1 MELGWPLPKRRD
13 MIRRLAEG
21 PATETYRLRFQGR
34 SQVFPI
40 RRVPLGFPKYRL
52 DNGRTQAA
60 QAEYLATH
68 PELSVDFFSHDLES
82 IQTHR
87 VQHDLLKRM
96 IQDDGDKDLLRFF
109 TSHEQDQPFILSDDG
124 FVINGNRRLCALRE
138 LYESSRADFAKFED
152 IDVVFLPPA
161 DARDIDR
168 LEAILQIT
176 EDIKATYSWTA
187 TAFMLRKRRDEHR
200 FTEEE
205 LSQLYELSET
215 DIREL
220 LDMLSLAESYLEDR
234 GITKQYGKVE
244 KSEYA
249 FRQLL
254 KMRRRFKTEPEK
266 EVFERIAYCLIDQP
280 TAAGGRVYAA
290 IPDVRE
296 HFEHI
301 IPALQEHIKP
311 PKNETASRTAVTPLL
326 GGQPSP
332 LLGLAEAL
340 SDKKNYGKTRD
351 VVTEVIATR
360 KSIERETKKE
370 NAAIS
375 LIGRALSL
383 LSDASMAISE
393 GASTTGILGD
403 LDKLTALVQKL
414 RSQINGKA

>member
-13 MIRRLAEG
+13 MIRRLAES
-21 PATETYRLRFQGR
+21 PVTETYRLRFQGR

-60 QAEYLATH
+60 QAEYLAIH
-68 PELSVDFFSHDLES
+68 RELGADFFSRDLES
-82 IQTHR
+82 VEAHR
-87 VQHDLLKRM
+87 AQHELLKTMIHDDGERDLLK
-96 IQDDGDKDLLRFF
+96 FF
-109 TSHEQDQPFILSDDG
+109 SGHEQDQPFILSDDG

-138 LYESSRADFAKFED
+138 LYESSRSEFAKFQD

-168 LEAILQIT
+168 LEAILQIA

-187 TAFMLRKRRDEHR
+187 TAFMLRKRRDEHQ
-200 FTEEE
+200 FTEAE
-205 LSQLYELSET
+205 LSQLYELEES

-220 LDMLSLAESYLEDR
+220 LDMLSLAEAYLEDR
-234 GITKQYGKVE
+234 GMPKQYGKVE

-254 KMRRRFKTEPEK
+254 KMRRRFKTEAEK

-280 TAAGGRVYAA
+280 AAAGGRVYAA

-301 IPALQEHIKP
+301 VPALQRQIP
-311 PKNETASRTAVTPLL
+311 PATPKASQVHVEPLL
-326 GGQPSP
+326 GGQASS
-332 LLGLAEAL
+332 LLGLADAL
-340 SDKKNYGKTRD
+340 SDKKNYEKTREI
-351 VVTEVIATR
+351 VTEVIASR
-360 KSIERETKKE
+360 KSVERESKKE
-370 NAAIS
+370 NVAIS
-375 LIGRALSL
+375 LVGRALSAL
-383 LSDASMAISE
+383 TDALAAIRA
-393 GASTTGILGD
+393 GASTTGIPGD
-403 LDKLTALVQKL
+403 LDKLDAVSRQI
-414 RSQINGKA
+414 RDQINGNA